1 MKKIFL
7 LFMILGL
14 SLMSFVDT
22 QAFTHT
28 TFYGYDLD
36 TQYQELG
43 GQSLREFFYDNNL
56 NYQLYDSNNI
66 STGVSIV
73 DNMIYFETS
82 QYTIPYIYLSNGTTP
97 SYFNSSNI
105 YYINY
110 TLDLT
115 NDLYM
120 NNFNIRGR
128 SYSRLYDSGV
138 ISFLNTIGG
147 NSVYIQLVATQ
158 TGSTTA
164 TFNANDFYIIDITST
179 GLQLSHGRLDF
190 LFHVY
195 KTLYDR
201 ELAYDDGYLDGYNDG
216 LVEGYYNGQTDYY
229 NGTYLTQL
237 PGETSTPYNDG
248 QVDGYQFGYNDGYN
262 AGVAEEL
269 DTNYLLS
276 FVQGSIAVLGA
287 PILPNITL
295 GVFVFIP
302 LFFGF
307 VGFLFRLGGK
317 RG

>member
-22 QAFTHT
+22 QAFTHD

-36 TQYQELG
+36 TTYQELG
-43 GQSLREFFYDNNL
+43 NVSLREFFYDNNM
-56 NYQLYDSNNI
+56 NYQMYSNS
-66 STGVSIV
+66 STGVTIS
-73 DNMIYFETS
+73 NEYIYFETTS
-82 QYTIPYIYLSNGTTP
+82 YNTPYIFLFDGNTIY
-97 SYFNSSNI
+97 YFNSSNI
-105 YYINY
+105 YYVNY
-110 TLDLT
+110 SLDIT
-115 NDLYM
+115 NDLYL
-120 NNFNIRGR
+120 
-128 SYSRLYDSGV
+128 SYFSIKGINQLKSYDSNV
-138 ISFLNTIGG
+138 LSFLGTLGVDNIFL
-147 NSVYIQLVATQ
+147 QLVTTQ
-158 TGSTTA
+158 TGNTTA
-164 TFNANDFYIIDITST
+164 TFNANDLYIIDITST
-179 GLQLSHGRLDF
+179 GLQLSQSRLDF

-216 LVEGYYNGQTDYY
+216 LVEGYFNGQTDYY

-262 AGVAEEL
+262 AGVTEEL

-307 VGFLFRLGGK
+307 VAFLFRLGGK

>member
-1 MKKIFL
+1 
-7 LFMILGL
+7 
-14 SLMSFVDT
+14 MSFVDT
-22 QAFTHT
+22 NAFTHT

-43 GQSLREFFYDNNL
+43 NVSLREFFYDNNM
-56 NYQLYDSNNI
+56 NYQLYGGFSQ
-66 STGVSIV
+66 GVNVI
-73 DNMIYFETS
+73 DNYIYYETTNYH
-82 QYTIPYIYLSNGTTP
+82 QPYIHLSNGTTLN
-97 SYFNSSNI
+97 YFNNTSI
-105 YYINY
+105 YYITY
-110 TLDLT
+110 SVDIT
-115 NDLYM
+115 NDANFLA
-120 NNFNIRGR
+120 FNINGGV
-128 SYSRLYDSGV
+128 SLNDSGLK
-138 ISFLNTIGG
+138 SNLAALGTT
-147 NSVYIQLVATQ
+147 YIYLRLAASATGQ
-158 TGSTTA
+158 TTA
-164 TFNANDFYIIDITST
+164 TFNSNDLYIIDITAT
-179 GLQLSHGRLDF
+179 GLQLSKGRLDF

-216 LVEGYYNGQTDYY
+216 LVEGYFNGQTDYY

-237 PGETSTPYNDG
+237 PSETSTPYNDG

>member
-14 SLMSFVDT
+14 SFMSFVDT

-36 TQYQELG
+36 TSLQELG
-43 GQSLREFFYDNNL
+43 NQSLREFFYDNNM
-56 NYQLYDSNNI
+56 NYQLYDLT
-66 STGVSIV
+66 STGVSVI
-73 DNMIYFETS
+73 NNYIYFETS
-82 QYTIPYIYLSNGTTP
+82 QYDVPYIYLSDGTTRF
-97 SYFNSSNI
+97 YFNSSRL
-105 YYINY
+105 YYITY
-110 TLDLT
+110 SIDIT
-115 NDLYM
+115 NDSDLD
-120 NNFNIRGR
+120 NFNVRNR
-128 SYSRLYDSGV
+128 SYSKLFDSGV
-138 ISFLNTIGG
+138 KSFLNTI
-147 NSVYIQLVATQ
+147 SSTSLYIQLVAFQ
-158 TGSTTA
+158 TGNTTA
-164 TFNANDFYIIDITST
+164 TFNANDFYIIDITAT
-179 GLQLSHGRLDF
+179 GLQLSKDRLDF

-201 ELAYDDGYLDGYNDG
+201 ELAYDDGYDSGYDDGNLDGYGTGFTDG
-216 LVEGYYNGQTDYY
+216 TTYGQNEYHTGNY
-229 NGTYLTQL
+229 GTLDETQGI
-237 PGETSTPYNDG
+237 P
-248 QVDGYQFGYNDGYN
+248 YNDGYN

-276 FVQGSIAVLGA
+276 FVQGSLAVLGA

-307 VGFLFRLGGK
+307 IAFLFRLGGK